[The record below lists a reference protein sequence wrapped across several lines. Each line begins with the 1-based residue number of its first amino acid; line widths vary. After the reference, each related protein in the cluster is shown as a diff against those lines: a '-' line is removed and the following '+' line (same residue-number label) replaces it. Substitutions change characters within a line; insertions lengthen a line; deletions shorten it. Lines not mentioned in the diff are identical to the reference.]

1 MSGNLSENQISENG
15 LIALMFANEIRGYD
29 PTAPVFP
36 MDIDSDGGFV
46 NPELTQFRRLK
57 ETASRGATQLKE
69 IVAREGQGS
78 FDWLDLAHRIRVP
91 ISLVDLWQ
99 ISPEGA
105 RMFRKFSA
113 RKTTQTKAKVAPP
126 RQRAAKRSRLVQ
138 ASSVEAEA
146 KPRPP
151 VIQVH
156 STELGSP
163 KAFRIDVAIGFGRD
177 RERRYALPPNASQA
191 DQGSDCN
198 MISFSLVSQFKMPT
212 RTLASVGFKGLELLT
227 ADEKH
232 TPMENFVEVQVA
244 TMGIKKDI

>member
-1 MSGNLSENQISENG
+1 
-15 LIALMFANEIRGYD
+15 MFANEIRDYD
-29 PTAPVFP
+29 PTIPVFP

-57 ETASRGATQLKE
+57 EKASRGATQLKE

-78 FDWLDLAHRIRVP
+78 FDWLDLARRIRVP

-105 RMFRKFSA
+105 HNSDKSQGGPTWTA
-113 RKTTQTKAKVAPP
+113 SSQ
-126 RQRAAKRSRLVQ
+126 RSRLVQ

-156 STELGSP
+156 STELRSP
-163 KAFRIDVAIGFGRD
+163 KAFRIDVTIGFGRD

-212 RTLASVGFKGLELLT
+212 RTLASVGFKGPELLT
-227 ADEKH
+227 ADGKH
-232 TPMENFVEVQVA
+232 TPVENFVEVQVA